1 MTRLDLA
8 ALRNPGFRVLGLSQV
23 VSVAG
28 DQVLTV
34 AATIAVLDSGGDA
47 TALGVVLACRGVGLV
62 LFLLVGGVWGDRV
75 PRRGVLV
82 VAYLV
87 QAAGVGV
94 LVVAPRVWVLGA
106 VIFLAGVLEAFIRP
120 AFNAVLGAV
129 LREDERVSGRAL
141 VSIAIRTAIIAGP
154 GLRTADAGAD
164 RGDEAM
170 VSRGTALEAI
180 ARRPADFLRSAWPW
194 RSLAYLLASVVP
206 GVCAVA
212 AGMLGAATIVVVG
225 IVAGALAVPL
235 MGRFERWRLRLVDD
249 RAVAASGTREL
260 GLGALA
266 LLVLWWIDLVL
277 VGFAIGGPVVLML
290 SPVVQPDPGPGA
302 AGSVMGVLLLPV
314 AVYTITAWAGAR
326 GVVTRSILA
335 PRDSEL
341 EEVLRSRA
349 RLVDAY
355 ELERRRIE
363 RDLHDG
369 AQQRL
374 VALSMKLGMAR
385 LDLPDQELVAEA
397 QEEARLALT
406 ELRELIRGVH
416 SRVLTDR
423 GLPAA
428 IRDLAGR
435 SAVPVDVEVAI
446 PERPSQEVEVAA
458 YYVVSEA
465 LANVAKHSG
474 ATKAEIIGHVAKG
487 WLVLEVRDDGRGGA
501 VPGGGLTGLAD
512 RVSVVDGRLSLSSP
526 TGGPT
531 LLRVEIP
538 CA

>member
-1 MTRLDLA
+1 
-8 ALRNPGFRVLGLSQV
+8 
-23 VSVAG
+23 
-28 DQVLTV
+28 
-34 AATIAVLDSGGDA
+34 
-47 TALGVVLACRGVGLV
+47 
-62 LFLLVGGVWGDRV
+62 
-75 PRRGVLV
+75 
-82 VAYLV
+82 
-87 QAAGVGV
+87 
-94 LVVAPRVWVLGA
+94 
-106 VIFLAGVLEAFIRP
+106 
-120 AFNAVLGAV
+120 
-129 LREDERVSGRAL
+129 
-141 VSIAIRTAIIAGP
+141 
-154 GLRTADAGAD
+154 
-164 RGDEAM
+164 M
-170 VSRGTALEAI
+170 VSQGTALEAI
-180 ARRPADFLRSAWPW
+180 ARRPADFLRSGWPW
-194 RSLAYLLASVVP
+194 RSLVYLLASVVP

-212 AGMLGAATIVVVG
+212 AGMLGAATLVVVG
-225 IVAGALAVPL
+225 VVVAVLAVPL
-235 MGRFERWRLRLVDD
+235 AGRFERWRLRLVDD
-249 RAVAASGTREL
+249 RAVVASGGREL

-266 LLVLWWIDLVL
+266 LLVLWWIDLVV
-277 VGFAIGGPVVLML
+277 VGFTIGGPVVLVL

-302 AGSVMGVLLLPV
+302 AGSVIGILLLPV

-385 LDLPDQELVAEA
+385 LDLPGQELVAEA
-397 QEEARLALT
+397 HEEAKLALT

-435 SAVPVDVEVAI
+435 SPVPIDVEVDI
-446 PERPSQEVEVAA
+446 PDRLGQDVEVAA

-465 LANVAKHSG
+465 LTNVAKHSG
-474 ATKAEIIGHVAKG
+474 ATKAEIMGHVEKRR
-487 WLVLEVRDDGRGGA
+487 LVLEIRDDGNGGA
-501 VPGGGLTGLAD
+501 TPAGGLTGLAD

-531 LLRVEIP
+531 LVRVEIP